1 LRFLSSHSSRGRAT
15 RSNLWFESTFLSFS
29 FLILRLQN
37 EERRA
42 QKKRANHEITTEG
55 TQRSTASREERGV
68 RERKGWE
75 KRRDFDSSELL
86 TQTEIAITNTILESS
101 YGRKQNR
108 DGEERKGTGEGKW
121 REGGRAQQD
130 RAV

>member
-29 FLILRLQN
+29 FLILRLQS

-42 QKKRANHEITTEG
+42 QKQRASHEITTEG

-68 RERKGWE
+68 REKKGWEERGVREKKGWE

-108 DGEERKGTGEGKW
+108 DGEERKGTGEGK
-121 REGGRAQQD
+121 
-130 RAV
+130 